1 MRRDASVGRRRN
13 SAFTFQY
20 RERLF
25 DFLPLL
31 DGPSAT
37 RSPVQQL
44 DTADSN
50 LSQGEPD
57 EQAIGFHKLDGADS
71 QINAKGSG
79 IRRMPFQVGYRVWK
93 AQPPKGPEC
102 E

>member
-1 MRRDASVGRRRN
+1 MRRRASVGRRRN

-25 DFLPLL
+25 DFSSLV

-37 RSPVQQL
+37 RGPVQQL

-50 LSQGEPD
+50 LSQGEPY
-57 EQAIGFHKLDGADS
+57 EHAIRFHKLDGAYS
-71 QINAKGSG
+71 QINARGSG
-79 IRRMPFQVGYRVWK
+79 IP
-93 AQPPKGPEC
+93 
-102 E
+102 

>member
-25 DFLPLL
+25 DFSSLL

-37 RSPVQQL
+37 LSPVQQL
-44 DTADSN
+44 DSADSN

-79 IRRMPFQVGYRVWK
+79 IRRMLFHGRKRRQNGII
-93 AQPPKGPEC
+93 AAS
-102 E
+102 